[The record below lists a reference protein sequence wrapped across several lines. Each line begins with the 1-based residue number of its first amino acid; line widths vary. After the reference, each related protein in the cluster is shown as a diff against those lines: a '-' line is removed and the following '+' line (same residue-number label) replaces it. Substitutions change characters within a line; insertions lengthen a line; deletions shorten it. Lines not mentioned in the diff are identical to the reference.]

1 MVYNLPQHW
10 EETDNISFTR
20 LSDMVLQIHD
30 ATQTAAIKAV
40 NRFATVRNYVIGYYI
55 VEYEQHGSDKAKYG
69 DQLLKRLAERIDRRG
84 INETL
89 LKNSRKFYLIYPQ
102 IKDYLTK
109 PISATVSHQI
119 IEKSPTASD
128 FSEAI
133 SPTVSDLFITSAES
147 LISQLS
153 FSHIVEIMTVDD
165 SMARYF
171 YETEC
176 MKCCWS
182 VKELRRQISTNL
194 YVRCGL
200 SKKPELLLAQTER
213 QNNMALSIKEPFSL
227 EFLDLRPDAF
237 TETNLENA
245 LITHLQ
251 EFLLELGKGFCFE
264 ARQKRMIIDDE
275 YYFADLVFYNR
286 ILHCNVIVELK
297 DDEFRHGDLSQLNA
311 YVSYYK
317 EIEMRQGDN
326 PPVGILLC
334 TRKGKKMV
342 EYALAGMDNKLFVS
356 TYMLS
361 LPDKKTLEAFLL
373 KESEKNGKWVVSNA
387 FVSDNDSQKDS
398 QRSFVSE
405 NDSQNDGQNAF
416 VSENDSKMNKQ
427 HNN

>member
-1 MVYNLPQHW
+1 MRLYLIADDKRYNMQDETAMVYNLPQHW
-10 EETDNISFTR
+10 EETDDISFTR
-20 LSDMVLQIHD
+20 LSDKVLQIHD

-55 VEYEQHGSDKAKYG
+55 VEYEQHGSDRAKYG
-69 DQLLKRLAERIDRRG
+69 DQLLKRLAGRVNKKG

-89 LKNSRKFYLIYPQ
+89 LKVSRRFYLVYPQ
-102 IKDYLTK
+102 IHDYLTK
-109 PISATVSHQI
+109 PIG
-119 IEKSPTASD
+119 PTASD
-128 FSEAI
+128 YLDGKSATASHFLEQKSATA
-133 SPTVSDLFITSAES
+133 SHLFETPAEK
-147 LISQLS
+147 LLSQLS
-153 FSHIVEIMTVDD
+153 FSHIREILTVDD
-165 SMARYF
+165 PMARYF

-213 QNNMALSIKEPFSL
+213 QNNMTLSIKEPFSL

-237 TETNLENA
+237 SETDLENA

-317 EIEMRQGDN
+317 ENEMRQGDN

-361 LPDKKTLEAFLL
+361 LPDEKTLETFLL
-373 KESEKNGKWVVSNA
+373 KETERK
-387 FVSDNDSQKDS
+387 
-398 QRSFVSE
+398 
-405 NDSQNDGQNAF
+405 
-416 VSENDSKMNKQ
+416 
-427 HNN
+427 